1 MNRNL
6 RAPTAAALFVPLLL
20 SGCSLFPTIRKLP
33 VPRPPTEIQTVTP
46 GVLVAQ
52 LNQRWEAV
60 NTLTATVEIQASE
73 FKIKEGTAKD
83 LPTSHGHIWI
93 QKPGMLR
100 VYGTYLGMKAFDMAS
115 DGKSF
120 MLSSPLQKKFIK
132 GSNSVKKRS
141 ANALENLRPQFF
153 FDALAVRGL
162 DPDDLYEV
170 TAEAPTVED
179 TARKHLYSVPEYI
192 LNISRRKPGTQQ
204 MVTLRRVYFHRE
216 DLEPYEQDIYDS
228 EGNLETQVKYDAYQ
242 QFDSVR
248 YPSSIVIR
256 HPLDE
261 TEEIKI
267 VLTVDD
273 MHENQAFADDLF
285 VMTPTEGA
293 VIQNLE

>member
-1 MNRNL
+1 MNRNY
-6 RAPTAAALFVPLLL
+6 RVAPAAALFLALLL

-33 VPRPPTEIQTVTP
+33 VPKPPTEIQTVTP
-46 GVLVAQ
+46 DVLIAQ
-52 LNQRWEAV
+52 INRRWEAL

-73 FKIKEGTAKD
+73 FKTKEGTAKD
-83 LPTSHGHIWI
+83 FPTSHGHIWI

-120 MLSSPLQKKFIK
+120 TLASPLQKKFIK
-132 GSNSVKKRS
+132 GSNSVKRKS

-153 FDALAVRGL
+153 LDALVVRGL

-170 TAEAPTVED
+170 TADAPTVED

-192 LNISRRKPGTQQ
+192 LSIARRKPGTQQ

-228 EGNLETQVKYDAYQ
+228 EGNLETQVLYNAYQ
-242 QFDSVR
+242 QFDSVT

-273 MHENQAFADDLF
+273 VHENQAFADDLF
-285 VMTPTEGA
+285 VMTPAEGV
-293 VIQNLE
+293 VIQDLE

>member
-1 MNRNL
+1 MKRIL
-6 RAPTAAALFVPLLL
+6 RVPAAAALLVPLLL

-33 VPRPPTEIQTVTP
+33 VPRPPIEIQTVTP
-46 GVLVAQ
+46 DVLIAQ
-52 LNQRWEAV
+52 LDRRWRAL

-73 FKIKEGTAKD
+73 VKTREGTSKD
-83 LPTSHGHIWI
+83 FPTSHGHIWI
-93 QKPGMLR
+93 LKPGMLR

-120 MLSSPLQKKFIK
+120 TLSSPLQKKFIK
-132 GSNSVKKRS
+132 GSNSVKRKS

-153 FDALAVRGL
+153 LDALVVRGM

-170 TAEAPTVED
+170 TTDAPTVVD

-204 MVTLRRVYFHRE
+204 MVPLRKVYFHRE

-228 EGNLETQVKYDAYQ
+228 EGNLETQVKYDGYQ
-242 QFDSVR
+242 QFDSVT

-273 MHENQAFADDLF
+273 VHENQAFADDLF

-293 VIQNLE
+293 VIQDLE